1 MRRNSSRIFRGNKG
15 ALRVPLLSFQ
25 YLRRPRCAA
34 KLLCYHIVSEF
45 ESHRLHQNQAAQR
58 ASLKTLSK
66 RILVA
71 SVSLVALAYFGD
83 YLSVRIRMMHLK
95 PADPFESLKG
105 LRVLAIPEKNGK
117 TEYEVDAQN
126 PEQTVTCV
134 HSLFPH
140 FGYSPCWYVK
150 PRISQPIPM

>member
-1 MRRNSSRIFRGNKG
+1 MEKISKWQKTCEFGRFSSV
-15 ALRVPLLSFQ
+15 L
-25 YLRRPRCAA
+25 
-34 KLLCYHIVSEF
+34 F
-45 ESHRLHQNQAAQR
+45 ESRELIPSAR
-58 ASLKTLSK
+58 PKLTSLKILSK

-83 YLSVRIRMMHLK
+83 YLSVRIRMMHPK

-117 TEYEVDAQN
+117 TEYEVDARN

-150 PRISQPIPM
+150 PRINQPIPM